1 MALSNNATCKN
12 NTIKTSKYP
21 QPDTIFFNSSYK
33 NKNILIKLPYG
44 GYLQVRYL
52 INLKIYITGLS
63 RHYFNRIMFL
73 IRDRPKPVYDRFWCR
88 EVSLAASKT
97 SLRPN
102 RPCDLPATPFR
113 PPPHPP
119 PCNLRVTARNN
130 SHKEVADRLQAMC
143 DRELNKWWL
152 RPQTHMCDTLIIVL
166 LGNGW

>member
-1 MALSNNATCKN
+1 MHRLESNVSKGILHEWNIIHRLIVALSNNATCKN

-21 QPDTIFFNSSYK
+21 QPDTIFFNFSYK

-44 GYLQVRYL
+44 GYLQVRYF

-73 IRDRPKPVYDRFWCR
+73 IRDRQKPVYDRFCRR

-102 RPCDLPATPFR
+102 RPCDLPATPTSCRR
-113 PPPHPP
+113 PVGDPLSTPRAPLPLQP
-119 PCNLRVTARNN
+119 PC
-130 SHKEVADRLQAMC
+130 DRP
-143 DRELNKWWL
+143 K
-152 RPQTHMCDTLIIVL
+152 
-166 LGNGW
+166 